1 MTERNGMPV
10 YPGWETVGKL
20 GSGSFGTVYEI
31 RRDLFGKTER
41 AALKHIRI
49 PRDVGEIE
57 ELYAGGYDENG
68 VAHRLEE
75 QLADIVREYSLMAEM
90 KGNSNV
96 VNCDDILYEPRTD
109 GPGWDIL
116 IRMEL
121 LTPLLKALSGGMTEA
136 DAVKLGKDLCR
147 ALALC
152 RSRNVLHRDIK
163 PQNVF
168 VSADGDYKLGDFGAA
183 QTMVNDLGATLA
195 GSYGYMAPEVRLDA
209 PYGHTADIYS
219 LGLLL
224 YWLLNERRGPF
235 LPLPPAMPLAA
246 EQDEARS
253 RRFRGEPLPPPAHG
267 SSALK
272 RVVLSA
278 CAFEPEA
285 RYQTAE
291 ALSAALEAAMRGQY
305 LPPAGRVKPG
315 EDGPACGGFDL
326 FAFGE
331 EEEDDVS
338 AIAPRRFLKASA
350 RTEGETVPG
359 GLIFSPGEI
368 DERET
373 SVLPPDQRQI
383 LPPDAPGGDTLRADD
398 TLRVTQPGGTYDG
411 PTLTD

>member
-1 MTERNGMPV
+1 MMALVSHPAVVRCEDFSVVQYEDEGT
-10 YPGWETVGKL
+10 WEI
-20 GSGSFGTVYEI
+20 F
-31 RRDLFGKTER
+31 
-41 AALKHIRI
+41 
-49 PRDVGEIE
+49 
-57 ELYAGGYDENG
+57 
-68 VAHRLEE
+68 
-75 QLADIVREYSLMAEM
+75 
-90 KGNSNV
+90 
-96 VNCDDILYEPRTD
+96 
-109 GPGWDIL
+109 

-121 LTPLLKALSGGMTEA
+121 LMPLTAWTRKNPVTQEWVRQIGASMAQLLQ
-136 DAVKLGKDLCR
+136 LCEER
-147 ALALC
+147 KIM
-152 RSRNVLHRDIK
+152 HRDIK
-163 PQNVF
+163 PANVF
-168 VSADGDYKLGDFGAA
+168 IDPLGNAKLGDFGLARQLAA
-183 QTMVNDLGATLA
+183 NSSTHSHGVGTDA
-195 GSYGYMAPEVRLDA
+195 YMAPEVAMGEHYDTR
-209 PYGHTADIYS
+209 ADIYS